1 MMQIKAFNSAVDYW
15 IKCLDSYTLQELRSK
30 PSLNNWSLGQL
41 YLHLIN
47 DTNFFIG
54 KIEEC
59 INSNENA
66 EQEAHDFAKQLFRDN
81 AFPGINIEGNPNNSF
96 IPQPETKEQLKE
108 SLLPI
113 KNEMNA
119 LAEKIDPALNGK
131 SPHPGLGYFNATEWI
146 QFATIHFNHHV
157 KQQKKIEAFLGLQ

>member
-1 MMQIKAFNSAVDYW
+1 MMQKKEFNIAIDYW

-54 KIEEC
+54 KIDEC
-59 INSNENA
+59 INSNENE

-81 AFPGINIEGNPNNSF
+81 AFPDITIEGNTNNSF

-108 SLLPI
+108 NLLAI
-113 KNEMNA
+113 KNKMNA
-119 LAEKIDPALNGK
+119 LAEKIDPAMNGK

>member
-1 MMQIKAFNSAVDYW
+1 MIQIKEFNSAIDYW

-59 INSNENA
+59 INSNEN
-66 EQEAHDFAKQLFRDN
+66 EKQEAHDFAKQLFRDN
-81 AFPGINIEGNPNNSF
+81 AFPDIIIEGNPNNSF
-96 IPQPETKEQLKE
+96 IPQPESKEQLKA
-108 SLLPI
+108 SLLAI
-113 KNEMNA
+113 KDEMKA

-131 SPHPGLGYFNATEWI
+131 SPHPGLGYFNATEWM

-157 KQQKKIEAFLGLQ
+157 KQQKKIEAFLVLQ